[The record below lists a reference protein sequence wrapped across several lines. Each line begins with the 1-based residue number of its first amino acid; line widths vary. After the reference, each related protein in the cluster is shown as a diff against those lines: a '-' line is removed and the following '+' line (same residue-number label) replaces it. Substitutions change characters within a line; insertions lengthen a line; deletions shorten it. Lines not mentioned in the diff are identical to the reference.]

1 MLRSVFVLQ
10 ARETGA
16 GLILEAVSESYVRRP
31 KPVFARQP
39 HEEFA
44 LQRCEGL
51 PDGFM

>member
-1 MLRSVFVLQ
+1 MLCIVFVLQ

-16 GLILEAVSESYVRRP
+16 GLILDAVSESSVRRP
-31 KPVFARQP
+31 EPVFACQP